1 MPEQRRATRRDGAR
15 PLRRSAIAGVLAVL
29 LAPGILAACASAP
42 IGTAAGLEAVTAKR
56 DRVADQAHER
66 SMQRLAEFV
75 RGKWGPVA
83 LPEVVVDR
91 WIDYAEWGGAMSE
104 CLAAA
109 GFPGARAADE
119 GQRIDYSG
127 VDVDSARELFAVDV
141 ATFECQ
147 GRFPVRTWFA
157 ESVRGV
163 ELPWAYEYVTSELP
177 SCLARHGWAV
187 AEAPPSQEFAATWRT
202 DDAFDP
208 YALVGPDP
216 LERASATARCPAPEA
231 LLDGAS
237 R

>member
-15 PLRRSAIAGVLAVL
+15 PLRRSAIAGILVVL
-29 LAPGILAACASAP
+29 LAPGILAACAPAP
-42 IGTAAGLEAVTAKR
+42 IETAAGLEAVAAKR
-56 DRVADQAHER
+56 DRVAEQAHER

-91 WIDYAEWGGAMSE
+91 WIDSAEWGGAMSE